1 MLSESLTKTKLT
13 DPLILDLLQNIRD
26 HRSMLEDLKS
36 IKIDPKLTNII
47 SKKIGRELYIENEFH
62 KAKGFRKLHI
72 EVAEFSKNIKIL
84 HCVFFPDP
92 KFDIPIFGMD
102 LVKIN
107 DIVSAAIVD
116 LSPASQNQGLKYEK
130 LLSEVDKSSFTSL
143 REIPKW
149 GGIFSNNVFFASLKS
164 KSEKNDFCRVVNQY
178 LSILIKLSKK
188 AKPEVNEEII
198 QERIEFQKNYYLIL
212 MKRLRVEG
220 FFSPD
225 FYHREKEFNPILKN
239 WVNENKIKLPFQ
251 ITKSLEKL
259 PEAYLKLFEGGNI
272 GKVVVEL

>member
-13 DPLILDLLQNIRD
+13 DPLILDLLQNIRE

-47 SKKIGRELYIENEFH
+47 SKEIGRELYIENEFH

-72 EVAEFSKNIKIL
+72 EVAEFSKNLKIL
-84 HCVFFPDP
+84 HCVF
-92 KFDIPIFGMD
+92 
-102 LVKIN
+102 L
-107 DIVSAAIVD
+107 
-116 LSPASQNQGLKYEK
+116 ASQNQGLKYEK

-164 KSEKNDFCRVVNQY
+164 KSEKNDFCRVVDQY
-178 LSILIKLSKK
+178 LTILIKLSKK

-198 QERIEFQKNYYLIL
+198 QERIDFQKNYCVQQ
-212 MKRLRVEG
+212 MKN
-220 FFSPD
+220 
-225 FYHREKEFNPILKN
+225 EKTSMVLLKYFDEK
-239 WVNENKIKLPFQ
+239 WVNNYIK
-251 ITKSLEKL
+251 TV
-259 PEAYLKLFEGGNI
+259 LFDF
-272 GKVVVEL
+272 